1 MRRLAL
7 RISTALFSVLA
18 VGVLGTS
25 LALAH
30 PVYPNRP
37 HVDAPDLTGTTSPG
51 NTTGGSTDPGSTDP
65 GTDTSPGNTSPST
78 NAGTTGT
85 AGATTGNTSAA
96 AADGQA
102 VSGAISGTTNGGGTT
117 GRALS
122 GATSGG
128 HQRGGSGAVNY
139 SGSVGRS
146 SAQERTGLGRAASP
160 ALVRTRSGQA
170 IFAGSVGP
178 QAAGSDHG
186 RTQGATAWGGSHLGA
201 RAALSPSSLRN
212 ASPDGTGAGPRLIVG
227 ATLFAI
233 GIVAMLGG
241 LVVAEVRRRRAP
253 AGAEGSISR

>member
-18 VGVLGTS
+18 VGILGTS

-51 NTTGGSTDPGSTDP
+51 NTTGGSTDPGTDTSP
-65 GTDTSPGNTSPST
+65 ANTSPGNTSPST

-96 AADGQA
+96 ADGQA
-102 VSGAISGTTNGGGTT
+102 VSGAISGTTNGGRAT
-117 GRALS
+117 GGALS

-146 SAQERTGLGRAASP
+146 STQERTGLGRAASP
-160 ALVRTRSGQA
+160 AVVRTRSGQA
-170 IFAGSVGP
+170 VFAGSVGP
-178 QAAGSDHG
+178 QAAGSDRA
-186 RTQGATAWGGSHLGA
+186 RTKGATAWGRSHPDA
-201 RAALSPSSLRN
+201 SAALSPSSLRN
-212 ASPDGTGAGPRLIVG
+212 ASPDGTGAGSRLIVG

-233 GIVAMLGG
+233 GLVTMLGG
-241 LVVAEVRRRRAP
+241 LLVAEVRRRRAP